1 MLPMD
6 PGDLERQKLLM
17 LPMDPGDLERQKLLM
32 VLMILEDP

>member
-17 LPMDPGDLERQKLLM
+17 LPMDPGDLECQKLLM